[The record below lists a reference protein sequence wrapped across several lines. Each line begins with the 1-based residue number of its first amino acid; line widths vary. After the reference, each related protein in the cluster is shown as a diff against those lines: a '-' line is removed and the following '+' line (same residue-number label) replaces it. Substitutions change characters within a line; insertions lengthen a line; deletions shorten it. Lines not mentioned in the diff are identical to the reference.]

1 MREPRTPSERLTVNL
16 IPRAAEALASAA
28 TRTGL
33 SKTDVV
39 NRAVQMYDHLE
50 GLHGD
55 GAQVLVRQPS
65 GDEQVMLWF

>member
-1 MREPRTPSERLTVNL
+1 MTEPRTPSERLTVNL

-39 NRAVQMYDHLE
+39 NRALQMYDYLE

-55 GAQVLVRQPS
+55 GAQILVREQS